1 METID
6 YDVLRKKTTVYQLDS
21 HLRVLSTVNVPM
33 KYRPMIHDFIST
45 PSSIVMLNSAFAF
58 RIKGSIELD
67 CTRPAIFYMVNREN
81 NQIQRYHV
89 DHSIYIFHYADV
101 YETEYKIEIYAPIHY
116 SLDFTKL
123 ELKGKYRKII
133 LDKQTK
139 SVKIE
144 QNKDL
149 EKFDLEFPIPFF
161 HENKKKILMR
171 YVEINTDKTVNTGFV
186 ICHKLEI
193 ESKIDFP
200 GKCICG
206 EPAITSIDEIEI
218 PHAMFFTTDTEA
230 NGYFTVL
237 NLVTLEKYEIPL
249 FEKITIGFH
258 SIFLLHN

>member
-1 METID
+1 
-6 YDVLRKKTTVYQLDS
+6 
-21 HLRVLSTVNVPM
+21 
-33 KYRPMIHDFIST
+33 
-45 PSSIVMLNSAFAF
+45 
-58 RIKGSIELD
+58 
-67 CTRPAIFYMVNREN
+67 
-81 NQIQRYHV
+81 
-89 DHSIYIFHYADV
+89 
-101 YETEYKIEIYAPIHY
+101 
-116 SLDFTKL
+116 
-123 ELKGKYRKII
+123 
-133 LDKQTK
+133 
-139 SVKIE
+139 
-144 QNKDL
+144 
-149 EKFDLEFPIPFF
+149 
-161 HENKKKILMR
+161 MR